1 MKEIVIYVLCG
12 NDILFV
18 GFKVSSIMIALGL
31 GLLLNPDIGEGWF
44 LNNGLNDLFSN
55 EEGAGFIVHGVNN
68 YFMMSIISR

>member
-31 GLLLNPDIGEGWF
+31 GLLLNPDIGYG
-44 LNNGLNDLFSN
+44 
-55 EEGAGFIVHGVNN
+55 
-68 YFMMSIISR
+68 

>member
-31 GLLLNPDIGEGWF
+31 GLLLNPDIGYGWF
-44 LNNGLNDLFSN
+44 LNIGRNDLFSN
-55 EEGAGFIVHGVNN
+55 EGGAGLIVHGVNN